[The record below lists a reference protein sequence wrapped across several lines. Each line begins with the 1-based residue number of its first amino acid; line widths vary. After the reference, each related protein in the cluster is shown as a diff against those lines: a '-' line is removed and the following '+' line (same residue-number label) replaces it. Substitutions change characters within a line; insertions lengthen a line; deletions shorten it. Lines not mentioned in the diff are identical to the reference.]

1 LSAKMTQTEE
11 EVKELVTTSSVYVT
25 PTEEVADWAER
36 KTTATSFSTGLLS
49 PCYSDLACTK
59 DKTRKTELTLA
70 SENHDLI
77 ILNGERKDANIAT
90 GVFVAL
96 LGAEGSVSGNLK
108 KLEKFVV
115 IVEDD
120 FEAIRAS
127 DLLKDVFN
135 GYSIPVYMNDYHGP
149 FRNKFDELFVPKYK
163 NGKVVFF
170 DPDAH
175 GCIVTQILQ
184 HICSFMDTLAVL

>member
-1 LSAKMTQTEE
+1 MTEE
-11 EVKELVTTSSVYVT
+11 EVKELVTTSSDYVT
-25 PTEEVADWAER
+25 PTDEVAYWAER
-36 KTTATSFSTGLLS
+36 KTTATSFSTGFLS
-49 PCYSDLACTK
+49 PWDLFCYSDLACTK
-59 DKTRKTELTLA
+59 NKTRKTEQTLA

-90 GVFVAL
+90 GVLVAL
-96 LGAEGSVSGNLK
+96 LRAEKSVSGNLK

-120 FEAIRAS
+120 FEAICAS

-163 NGKVVFF
+163 NDNVVFF

-175 GCIVTQILQ
+175 G
-184 HICSFMDTLAVL
+184 